1 MHHRNL
7 ATPEFA
13 TPKFVSPRF
22 VGWAG
27 AVLGTLSALLLA
39 GQAQASEH
47 PGSLTEEFHHT
58 YPISADGR
66 VELDNINGAVRITGW
81 DRNEVKVDAVKYADS
96 KDQLDDA
103 QIQVSAGSN
112 YVSIHTE
119 YHSHNHYFGTH
130 HDSASVEYA
139 LTVPRGA
146 RLDEIKLINGPLNIE
161 GVGGE
166 VRASCVNAEMIVE
179 GLRGR
184 AELSSVNGRMEVRFD
199 GLSNA
204 PVELSSVNG
213 SLEVVLPSDA
223 KAEIE
228 ASTVSGRIENDFG
241 LHVDGHRFVGH
252 SLDGE
257 LGGGGGA
264 RIKLSNVNGRIEIRH
279 ANDGKPLS
287 PAKDRGHRDD
297 DDDEI

>member
-1 MHHRNL
+1 MHRQKL
-7 ATPEFA
+7 APQTFSKFA
-13 TPKFVSPRF
+13 TYL
-22 VGWAG
+22 G
-27 AVLGTLSALLLA
+27 AILGMLCALLLA
-39 GQAQASEH
+39 GQAQASGH
-47 PGSLTEEFHHT
+47 PGNLTEEFHHT

-66 VELDNINGAVRITGW
+66 VELDNINGAVHITGW

-103 QIQVSAGSN
+103 QIQVSSGN
-112 YVSIHTE
+112 DYVSIHTE
-119 YHSHNHYFGTH
+119 YHSHNHYFGTG
-130 HDSASVEYA
+130 HDSASVEYT

-184 AELSSVNGRMEVRFD
+184 TKLSSVNGRMEVHFD
-199 GLSNA
+199 GLNNS
-204 PVELSSVNG
+204 PVDLSSVNG

-241 LHVDGHRFVGH
+241 LHSNRHQYVGH

-287 PAKDRGHRDD
+287 PAKDKGHSDD
-297 DDDEI
+297 DGDEI

>member
-1 MHHRNL
+1 MHRH
-7 ATPEFA
+7 EFPTQKA
-13 TPKFVSPRF
+13 SNRKAST
-22 VGWAG
+22 WIAAILG
-27 AVLGTLSALLLA
+27 ALCALLLA
-39 GQAQASEH
+39 GQAQASGH
-47 PGSLTEEFHHT
+47 PGNLTEEFHHT

-66 VELDNINGAVRITGW
+66 VELDNVNGAVHITAW

-96 KDQLDDA
+96 KDRLDDA
-103 QIQVSAGSN
+103 QIQVSAGSD

-119 YHSHNHYFGTH
+119 YHSHNHYFGTG
-130 HDSASVEYA
+130 HDSASVEYT

-146 RLDEIKLINGPLNIE
+146 RLDEIKLVNGPLNIE

-166 VRASCVNAEMIVE
+166 VRASCVNGEVSVA
-179 GLRGR
+179 GLRAR
-184 AELSSVNGRMEVRFD
+184 TELSSVNGRMEVRFD
-199 GLSNA
+199 SLSNA

-241 LHVDGHRFVGH
+241 LHVNRHQFVGH
-252 SLDGE
+252 SLDAE

-279 ANDGKPLS
+279 ADDGKPLS
-287 PAKDRGHRDD
+287 PAKDRSHKDG

>member
-1 MHHRNL
+1 MQRKP
-7 ATPEFA
+7 ATE
-13 TPKFVSPRF
+13 KFVSKF
-22 VGWAG
+22 ATYMG
-27 AVLGTLSALLLA
+27 AILGMLCALLLV
-39 GQAQASEH
+39 GQAQASGH
-47 PGSLTEEFHHT
+47 PGNLAEEFHHT

-66 VELDNINGAVRITGW
+66 VELDNINGAVHITGW

-103 QIQVSAGSN
+103 QIQVSSGN
-112 YVSIHTE
+112 DYVSIHTE
-119 YHSHNHYFGTH
+119 YHSHNHYFGTG
-130 HDSASVEYA
+130 HDSASVEYT

-146 RLDEIKLINGPLNIE
+146 RLDEIKLVNGPLAIE

-166 VRASCVNAEMIVE
+166 VRASCVNGEMSAQ

-184 AELSSVNGRMEVRFD
+184 TELSSVNGHMEVHFD
-199 GLSNA
+199 GLNNS
-204 PVELSSVNG
+204 PVDLSSVNG
-213 SLEVVLPSDA
+213 SLEIVLPSDA

-241 LHVDGHRFVGH
+241 LHANRHQYVGH

-287 PAKDRGHRDD
+287 PARDKGHRDD
-297 DDDEI
+297 DGDEI

>member
-1 MHHRNL
+1 ML
-7 ATPEFA
+7 C
-13 TPKFVSPRF
+13 
-22 VGWAG
+22 
-27 AVLGTLSALLLA
+27 ALLLV
-39 GQAQASEH
+39 GQAQASGH
-47 PGSLTEEFHHT
+47 PGNLTEEFHHT
-58 YPISADGR
+58 YPISSDGR

-119 YHSHNHYFGTH
+119 YHSHNHYFGTG
-130 HDSASVEYA
+130 HDSASVEYT

-146 RLDEIKLINGPLNIE
+146 RLDEIKLVNGPLDIE
-161 GVGGE
+161 GVSGE
-166 VRASCVNAEMIVE
+166 VRASCVNGQMSAQ
-179 GLRGR
+179 GLHGR
-184 AELSSVNGRMEVRFD
+184 TELSSVNGHMEVHFD
-199 GLSNA
+199 GLNNS
-204 PVELSSVNG
+204 PVDLSSVNG
-213 SLEVVLPSDA
+213 SLELVLPSDA

-228 ASTVSGRIENDFG
+228 ASTVSGGIENDFG
-241 LHVDGHRFVGH
+241 LHANRHQYVGH